1 MDGLNR
7 PVQIDQ
13 RQTGQNRISRTVR
26 TGQVRQTRTARTAR
40 TVRTVK
46 TARTGRTERFSNLLS
61 PLIKYVYL
69 CELDAHR
76 TSKGNSSP

>member
-1 MDGLNR
+1 LDGLNR

-26 TGQVRQTRTARTAR
+26 TGQVRQTRTART
-40 TVRTVK
+40 VRTVK
-46 TARTGRTERFSNLLS
+46 TARTGRTERFSNLVS

>member
-1 MDGLNR
+1 LDGLNR

-26 TGQVRQTRTARTAR
+26 TDQARQTRTARTF
-40 TVRTVK
+40 RTVK

>member
-26 TGQVRQTRTARTAR
+26 TGQVRQTRTART
-40 TVRTVK
+40 VRTVK
-46 TARTGRTERFSNLLS
+46 TARTGRTERFSNLVS

>member
-26 TGQVRQTRTARTAR
+26 TDQARQTRTAR

>member
-26 TGQVRQTRTARTAR
+26 TDQARQTRTARTF
-40 TVRTVK
+40 RTVK